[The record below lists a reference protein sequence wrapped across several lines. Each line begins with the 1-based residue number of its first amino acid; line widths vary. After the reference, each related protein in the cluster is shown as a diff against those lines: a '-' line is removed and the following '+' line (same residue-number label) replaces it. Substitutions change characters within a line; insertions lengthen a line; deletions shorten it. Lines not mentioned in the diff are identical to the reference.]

1 MKKKIIP
8 NDLYAICTL
17 YSITFYSTVASV
29 LSTPIM
35 QTRLLATTVL
45 AMMIRFA
52 TFILPPSS
60 SNKEDHIIPTL
71 VSLLRESPKLDIKI
85 RRRAIAALGE
95 VIFYVSAQGGEGAGA
110 SSSSSSLPDDRDQQ
124 REDEANSWKIPS
136 TALITVLKALKEDPD
151 ETIKHYSAKLIE
163 NVMAQGSI
171 EYRNRLLSIET
182 ADRILD
188 LVMTGRGE
196 AIQLTCSMALFHI
209 LAFYAKI
216 KDKSKI

>member
-1 MKKKIIP
+1 
-8 NDLYAICTL
+8 
-17 YSITFYSTVASV
+17 
-29 LSTPIM
+29 M

-71 VSLLRESPKLDIKI
+71 VSLLRETPKLDIKI

-95 VIFYVSAQGGEGAGA
+95 VIFYVSAQGGEGAGGAA
-110 SSSSSSLPDDRDQQ
+110 SSSSSLLDDRDQQ
-124 REDEANSWKIPS
+124 RGEDEANSWKIPS

-163 NVMAQGSI
+163 NVMAQGSL

-188 LVMTGRGE
+188 LVLTGRGE
-196 AIQLTCSMALFHI
+196 SIQLTCSMALFHI

-216 KDKSKI
+216 KDKSI

>member
-1 MKKKIIP
+1 
-8 NDLYAICTL
+8 
-17 YSITFYSTVASV
+17 
-29 LSTPIM
+29 M

-71 VSLLRESPKLDIKI
+71 VSLLRETPKLDIKI

-110 SSSSSSLPDDRDQQ
+110 FSSSSSPDDRDQQ

-163 NVMAQGSI
+163 NVMAQGSL

-196 AIQLTCSMALFHI
+196 SIQLTCSMALFHI

-216 KDKSKI
+216 KDKSEI

>member
-1 MKKKIIP
+1 M
-8 NDLYAICTL
+8 
-17 YSITFYSTVASV
+17 

-71 VSLLRESPKLDIKI
+71 VSLLRETPKLDIKI

-110 SSSSSSLPDDRDQQ
+110 SSSSSSPDDRDQQ

-163 NVMAQGSI
+163 NVMAQGSL

-196 AIQLTCSMALFHI
+196 PIQLTCSMALFHI

-216 KDKSKI
+216 KDKSEI